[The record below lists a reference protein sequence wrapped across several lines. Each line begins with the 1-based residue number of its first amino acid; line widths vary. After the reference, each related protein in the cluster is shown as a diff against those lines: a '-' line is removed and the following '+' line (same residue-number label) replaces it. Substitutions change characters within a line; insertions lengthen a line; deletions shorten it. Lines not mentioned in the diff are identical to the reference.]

1 MWVFVPIPGGS
12 FRGSSECGRFLL
24 FTKGWL
30 GDFPLRYPS
39 RALYHRTM
47 RRSSPLVLKLL
58 ALYYLIQ
65 GLLLTALGSG
75 GLFLLDHDRLLVIE
89 QWLHVIHVDPGNR
102 AIHGLLT
109 KFTPIS
115 DQLLET
121 VSIGSFVY
129 GALAFIQGGGL
140 LFARPWASYLTVVVI
155 GSFIPW
161 ELYGLLH
168 HVTPLRLVTLGING
182 MIAWYLLARELRARR
197 VKKDGDGGEDGRR

>member
-1 MWVFVPIPGGS
+1 
-12 FRGSSECGRFLL
+12 
-24 FTKGWL
+24 
-30 GDFPLRYPS
+30 
-39 RALYHRTM
+39 
-47 RRSSPLVLKLL
+47 LVLKLL
-58 ALYYLIQ
+58 ALYYLSQ

-75 GLFLLDHDRLLVIE
+75 GLFLLDHDRVLVIE
-89 QWLHVIHVDPGNR
+89 QWLQVIHVDPGNR

-168 HVTPLRLVTLGING
+168 HVTPLRLVTFGING
-182 MIAWYLLARELRARR
+182 VIAWYLLARELRARR
-197 VKKDGDGGEDGRR
+197 VKKDGGGGEDGRR

>member
-1 MWVFVPIPGGS
+1 M
-12 FRGSSECGRFLL
+12 EGR
-24 FTKGWL
+24 L
-30 GDFPLRYPS
+30 GDFPLHDLSPAR
-39 RALYHRTM
+39 YHRTM

-58 ALYYLIQ
+58 ALYYLVQ

-75 GLFLLDHDRLLVIE
+75 GFFLLDHDRLLVFK
-89 QWLHVIHVDPGNR
+89 QWLHVIHVDPENR

-109 KFTPIS
+109 KVTPIS

-129 GALAFIQGGGL
+129 AALAFIQGGGL

-161 ELYGLLH
+161 ELYGILN

-182 MIAWYLLARELRARR
+182 AIAWYLLARELRARR
-197 VKKDGDGGEDGRR
+197 IKKDGCSGEDGQR